1 MTTKHHFIA
10 VAKRQFA
17 VNGFDRTSI
26 ASIAD
31 ELGLTKQALLHHFGS
46 KKNLYGEV
54 LRQISERHT
63 SIAANLVLE
72 TEDPRTK
79 LETVLC
85 ASFENAMQEPL
96 ESQLLMRELLENT
109 SRAEAADTWYLKSSI
124 EMLANIVLELP
135 AWKNASRTD
144 ALTYVYQLLGAINY
158 FAIFQPT
165 LKQMF
170 GARQSKAMEEAF
182 RAQLYRWIQ
191 AGIERIEIK
200 EAQI

>member
-1 MTTKHHFIA
+1 MTTKDRFIN

-17 VNGFDRTSI
+17 EHGFDRTSI

-72 TEDPRTK
+72 TEDPRTQ
-79 LETVLC
+79 LETVLF
-85 ASFENAMQEPL
+85 ASFENAMEEPL

-109 SRAEAADTWYLKSSI
+109 SRAEVAETWYLKSAI

-135 AWKNASRTD
+135 AWKNAPRTD

-158 FAIFQPT
+158 FAISQPT

-170 GARQSKAMEEAF
+170 GARQSKAMEKTF
-182 RAQLYRWIQ
+182 RSELYRLIQ
-191 AGIERIEIK
+191 AGVYRIAIK
-200 EAQI
+200 EN